1 MFGATFLY
9 YVISAYE
16 IVAEKVVY
24 IPNPLKSDKTGTGI

>member
-9 YVISAYE
+9 YVISE
-16 IVAEKVVY
+16 AEKVVY